1 MISVAAINQS
11 VIDSLLGLQLF
22 VVLFIGLHD
31 WIPLGPLNDVKA
43 VRMAV
48 SPGKLFISTVL
59 STLPFVIGFAASAY
73 YADAGFPRWL
83 LWWLWISYGLAI
95 YGMLRT
101 WWIPYLLID
110 EPTRA
115 DRYQA
120 MFGRTHAFLPVRNG
134 IRPDTLH
141 IALHIVLITVII
153 LLAVISFG
161 P

>member
-1 MISVAAINQS
+1 
-11 VIDSLLGLQLF
+11 VIDALLALQLF

-43 VRMAV
+43 VRNAV
-48 SPGKLFISTVL
+48 SPGKLFVSTVL
-59 STLPFVIGFAASAY
+59 STPPFAIGFAASVYCART
-73 YADAGFPRWL
+73 DFLSGCFGC
-83 LWWLWISYGLAI
+83 YGLVTVSRSTEL
-95 YGMLRT
+95 LRT

-110 EPTRA
+110 EPARA
-115 DRYQA
+115 DRYQT
-120 MFGRTHAFLPVRNG
+120 MFGRTHTFLPVRNG

-141 IALHIVLITVII
+141 IALVTVII

>member
-1 MISVAAINQS
+1 VINQS
-11 VIDSLLGLQLF
+11 VIDALLALQLF
-22 VVLFIGLHD
+22 VVFFIGLHD

-43 VRMAV
+43 VRTAV
-48 SPGKLFISTVL
+48 SAGKLFISTVL
-59 STLPFVIGFAASAY
+59 STLPFAIGFAASVY
-73 YADAGFPRWL
+73 YARTGFPHWL
-83 LWWLWISYGLAI
+83 LWLLWISYGLAI

-110 EPTRA
+110 EPARA

-120 MFGRTHAFLPVRNG
+120 MFGRTHTFLPVRNG

-141 IALHIVLITVII
+141 IALHIVPLAVII